1 MKARLGLLIIAAG
14 LLLIISCESKKLDPY
29 KVLGVDRS
37 AGQREIQKAFHKLS
51 LQYHP
56 DKNKNKGA
64 QEKFAEI
71 NNAYD
76 ILSDE
81 QKRKNYDLFG
91 DEKGNHGFDTET
103 SGDHGGY
110 TYFTSG
116 GPGES
121 GFNFGPGG
129 QGGSKSFSFSFGGD
143 PGFGGQNSFGFGL
156 NDIFSNLF
164 GGGKGGGSQFGG
176 FGSSSRSQ
184 YGGRGSDKNI
194 LSVNSKFYKK
204 EINDRGMSW
213 LLLFYSPNLQ
223 GEQYYESV
231 IEEVA
236 APLVGALKV
245 GSINCESETSFC
257 KELGVH
263 LGRAPKVYVYSYS
276 KGRSGSLV
284 EYNGDLDVK
293 GLKSFCQD
301 NLPKIS
307 KGVNLSQFKVAAEA
321 VTLPKVMLL
330 STKKNTPVI
339 WRALSGLYHKRFA
352 FYNAVVHDVSDPSV
366 RALGVDSLP
375 AIVGWLS
382 NGEKVILKSGV
393 VVKDLQSAVQDLSGL
408 LENFEKKNKKV
419 ASSKTNHP
427 ESGDNHI
434 RFLTGSN
441 FHDICGDGSPP
452 VCLIGA
458 FRSSQ
463 ARDNLQTIL
472 QSVSQKS
479 FSRKQTAASG
489 PSTSI
494 SYSLLDAT
502 KHQSFLNAFEKSG
515 FKSSHKFLV
524 AYKPKRG
531 TFATFQ
537 GDITEEAVE
546 NFIISIL
553 NADVRFT
560 KTKQKPI
567 LK

>member
-1 MKARLGLLIIAAG
+1 MF
-14 LLLIISCESKKLDPY
+14 Y
-29 KVLGVDRS
+29 QVLGVDRS
-37 AGQREIQKAFHKLS
+37 ASQREIQKAFHKLS

-91 DEKGNHGFDTET
+91 DEKGNPGFDAGT
-103 SGDHGGY
+103 SGDNGGY
-110 TYFTSG
+110 SYFTSG

-129 QGGSKSFSFSFGGD
+129 QAGSKSFSFSFGGD
-143 PGFGGQNSFGFGL
+143 PGYGGESSFGFGL

-184 YGGRGSDKNI
+184 YGARNSDKSI

-223 GEQYYESV
+223 GTHYYESI

-245 GSINCESETSFC
+245 GSINCESEASFC

-263 LGRAPKVYVYSYS
+263 LRRSPKVYVYSYS
-276 KGRSGSLV
+276 KGESGSLI
-284 EYNGDLDVK
+284 EYSGDLDVK

-301 NLPKIS
+301 NLPKFS
-307 KGVNLSQFKVAAEA
+307 KAVNLRQFKVDAEA

-330 STKKNTPVI
+330 STKKSTPVI

-352 FYNAVVHDVSDPSV
+352 FYNAEVHDVSDPSV

-375 AIVGWLS
+375 AVIGWLS
-382 NGEKVILKSGV
+382 NGEKAILKSGIS
-393 VVKDLQSAVQDLSGL
+393 VKDLKSAVQDLSGL

-419 ASSKTNHP
+419 ASTKTSHP

-434 RFLTGSN
+434 PLLTVSN
-441 FHDICGDGSPP
+441 FHDICGDGSP

-458 FRSSQ
+458 FRSSKSG
-463 ARDNLQTIL
+463 DNLQTIL
-472 QSVSQKS
+472 KSVSQKS
-479 FSRKQTAASG
+479 FSRKQTGVSG
-489 PSTSI
+489 PRTSV

-531 TFATFQ
+531 TFAIFQ

-553 NADVRFT
+553 NADVQFS

>member
-1 MKARLGLLIIAAG
+1 MKARFGLLIVAAG
-14 LLLIISCESKKLDPY
+14 LLLIVFCESKKLDPY

-37 AGQREIQKAFHKLS
+37 ASQREIQKAFHKLS

-91 DEKGNHGFDTET
+91 DEKGNPGFDAGT
-103 SGDHGGY
+103 SGDNGGY
-110 TYFTSG
+110 SYFTSG

-129 QGGSKSFSFSFGGD
+129 QAGSKSFSFSFGGD
-143 PGFGGQNSFGFGL
+143 PGYGGESSFGFGL

-184 YGGRGSDKNI
+184 YGARNSDKSI

-223 GEQYYESV
+223 GTQYYESI

-245 GSINCESETSFC
+245 GSINCESEASFC

-263 LGRAPKVYVYSYS
+263 LRRAPKVYVYSYS
-276 KGRSGSLV
+276 KGESGSLI
-284 EYNGDLDVK
+284 EYSGDLDVK

-301 NLPKIS
+301 NLPKFS
-307 KGVNLSQFKVAAEA
+307 KGVNLRQFKVDAEA

-330 STKKNTPVI
+330 STKKSTPVI

-352 FYNAVVHDVSDPSV
+352 FYNAEVPDVSDPSV

-375 AIVGWLS
+375 AVIGWLS
-382 NGEKVILKSGV
+382 NGEKVILKSGIS
-393 VVKDLQSAVQDLSGL
+393 VKDLKSAVQDLSGL

-419 ASSKTNHP
+419 ASTKTNHP

-434 RFLTGSN
+434 PLLTVSK
-441 FHDICGDGSPP
+441 FHDICGDGSP

-458 FRSSQ
+458 FRSSKSG
-463 ARDNLQTIL
+463 DNLQTIL
-472 QSVSQKS
+472 KSVSQKS
-479 FSRKQTAASG
+479 FSRKQTGVSG
-489 PSTSI
+489 SRTSV

-515 FKSSHKFLV
+515 FKSSQKFLV

-537 GDITEEAVE
+537 GDITEESVE

-553 NADVRFT
+553 NADVQFS

>member
-1 MKARLGLLIIAAG
+1 MKARLGLLIVG
-14 LLLIISCESKKLDPY
+14 LLLIIYCESKMLDPY

-37 AGQREIQKAFHKLS
+37 ASQREIQKAFHKLS

-64 QEKFAEI
+64 QEKFSEI

-91 DEKGNHGFDTET
+91 DEKGNPGFDDGT

-121 GFNFGPGG
+121 GFNYGPGG
-129 QGGSKSFSFSFGGD
+129 QGGSKSFSFSFGGN
-143 PGFGGQNSFGFGL
+143 PGYGGQSSFGFGL

-184 YGGRGSDKNI
+184 YGGRGSDKSI
-194 LSVNSKFYKK
+194 LSINSKFYKK

-223 GEQYYESV
+223 GTHYYESI

-236 APLVGALKV
+236 VPLVGALKV
-245 GSINCESETSFC
+245 GSINCESEASFC

-263 LGRAPKVYVYSYS
+263 LRRAPKVYVYAYS
-276 KGRSGSLV
+276 KGDSGSLV
-284 EYNGDLDVK
+284 EYSGDLDVK

-301 NLPKIS
+301 NLPKFS
-307 KGVNLSQFKVAAEA
+307 KGVDLSQFKVAAEA

-352 FYNAVVHDVSDPSV
+352 FYHAEVRDDSDPSV

-375 AIVGWLS
+375 AIVGWPS
-382 NGEKVILKSGV
+382 NGEKVILKSGIS
-393 VVKDLQSAVQDLSGL
+393 VKDLKSAVQDLSGL

-419 ASSKTNHP
+419 ASAKTNHP
-427 ESGDNHI
+427 ESGVHHI
-434 RFLTGSN
+434 PLLTASN
-441 FHDICGDGSPP
+441 FHEICGDVYP

-458 FRSSQ
+458 FRSSKT
-463 ARDNLQTIL
+463 RDNLQTIL
-472 QSVSQKS
+472 KSVSQKS
-479 FSRKQTAASG
+479 FSRKQTGASG
-489 PSTSI
+489 SRASI

-515 FKSSHKFLV
+515 FKSSQNVLV

-553 NADVRFT
+553 NADVQFT
-560 KTKQKPI
+560 KTKQKPT

>member
-1 MKARLGLLIIAAG
+1 MKARFGLLIVAAG
-14 LLLIISCESKKLDPY
+14 LLLIVSCESKKLDPY

-37 AGQREIQKAFHKLS
+37 ASQREIQKAFHKLS

-91 DEKGNHGFDTET
+91 DEKGNPGFDAGT
-103 SGDHGGY
+103 SGDNGGY
-110 TYFTSG
+110 SYFTSG

-129 QGGSKSFSFSFGGD
+129 QAGSKSFSFSFGGD
-143 PGFGGQNSFGFGL
+143 PGYGGESSFGFGL

-184 YGGRGSDKNI
+184 YGARNSDKSI

-223 GEQYYESV
+223 GTQYYESI

-245 GSINCESETSFC
+245 GSINCESEASFC

-263 LGRAPKVYVYSYS
+263 LRRSPKVYVYSYS
-276 KGRSGSLV
+276 KGESGSLI
-284 EYNGDLDVK
+284 EYSGDLDVK

-301 NLPKIS
+301 NLPKFS
-307 KGVNLSQFKVAAEA
+307 KAVNLRQFKVDAEA

-330 STKKNTPVI
+330 STKKSTPVI

-352 FYNAVVHDVSDPSV
+352 FYNAEVHDVSDPSV

-375 AIVGWLS
+375 AVIGWLS
-382 NGEKVILKSGV
+382 NGEKAILKSGIS
-393 VVKDLQSAVQDLSGL
+393 VKDLKSAVQDLSGL

-419 ASSKTNHP
+419 ASTKTSHP

-434 RFLTGSN
+434 PLLTVSN
-441 FHDICGDGSPP
+441 FHDICGDGSP

-458 FRSSQ
+458 FRSSKSG
-463 ARDNLQTIL
+463 DNLQTIL
-472 QSVSQKS
+472 KSVSQKS
-479 FSRKQTAASG
+479 FSRKQTGVSG
-489 PSTSI
+489 PRTSV

-531 TFATFQ
+531 TFAIFQ

-553 NADVRFT
+553 NADVQFS

>member
-37 AGQREIQKAFHKLS
+37 ASQREIQKAFHKLS

-91 DEKGNHGFDTET
+91 DEKGNPGFDAGT

-116 GPGES
+116 GSGES
-121 GFNFGPGG
+121 GFNYGPGG

-143 PGFGGQNSFGFGL
+143 PGDGGQSSFGFGL

-184 YGGRGSDKNI
+184 NGGRGSDKSI

-223 GEQYYESV
+223 GTQYYKSV

-236 APLVGALKV
+236 AGLVGALKV

-263 LGRAPKVYVYSYS
+263 LHRAPKVYVYSYS
-276 KGRSGSLV
+276 KGESASLI
-284 EYNGDLDVK
+284 EYSGDLDVK

-307 KGVNLSQFKVAAEA
+307 KCVNLSQFKVAAEA

-352 FYNAVVHDVSDPSV
+352 FYNAEVHDVSDPSV

-393 VVKDLQSAVQDLSGL
+393 AVKDLKSAVQDLSGL
-408 LENFEKKNKKV
+408 LENFAKKNKKV

-427 ESGDNHI
+427 ESGDSHI
-434 RFLTGSN
+434 PFLTGSN
-441 FHDICGDGSPP
+441 FHDICGDGSP

-463 ARDNLQTIL
+463 ARENLQTIF
-472 QSVSQKS
+472 QSVSRKS

-489 PSTSI
+489 SRTSI

-515 FKSSHKFLV
+515 FKSSQKFLV